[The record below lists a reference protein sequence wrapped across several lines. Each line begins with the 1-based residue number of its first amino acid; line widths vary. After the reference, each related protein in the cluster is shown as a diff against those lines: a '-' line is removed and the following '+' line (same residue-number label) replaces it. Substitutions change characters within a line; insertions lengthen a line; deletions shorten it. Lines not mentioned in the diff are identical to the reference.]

1 MIKWILLMGLLMQA
15 HSYNF
20 LILKSCKWQ
29 YSGYEGFYRSMSG
42 KIYVFRFNNYCP
54 QTLTID

>member
-1 MIKWILLMGLLMQA
+1 MGLLMQA